1 MRRLWSH
8 IILAATSLMMVG
20 ATFATVVTNIDSNIE
35 YSSGRELVFRVA
47 HRGEDGNPK
56 DAELGIT
63 DLDKVN
69 KIADVM
75 EDRLKTANVSRYEI
89 VVQGYDTIKVSLVQ
103 DSDSQYEIIKNYLPF
118 NGSLAISNSKGTYAL
133 ADEFLKEGEKAYL
146 QATDNSY
153 PQVIIPIQKDG
164 TKFQEVYTEAKEMN
178 DNGTGEVEVED
189 EDADESE
196 EEHEHQHK
204 AYLYLWYDFVEDY
217 YSYDK
222 INQNNKDTYDPTIAT
237 KVLMTF
243 DSANP
248 FYVDEDEK
256 EQDALRAYIT
266 PQKESSEEVTADDL
280 KSAYENARYFVNLV
294 NAGKIDADDEYTV
307 SYLFSEKA
315 QMLVEQ
321 GDGLVSLG
329 KNVSVAWSRTFIATL
344 CAVVVVSL
352 LLVYFYRLGALSI
365 ATTSIVSTFAG
376 LIFIVV
382 FNAEFT
388 IAGVIGLIA
397 LALTSIFSGIIYLN
411 KFKEECYRGRSLRKA
426 NTEAAKKALL
436 PTIDVHVVLVALGI
450 GAYALGG
457 PLMKAVALAT
467 ILGGVVSL
475 ILNIFGLR
483 GLMWLV
489 TNEQGLNNR
498 YDLFDVSNDQVPNAL
513 EEEKQKYYGANADR
527 DFTKHKKP
535 VAIVSGVLLVA
546 GLATMIVMGV
556 VNKGAVYN
564 TNKELG
570 YSQVYVQYKSS
581 SVNNTYLSANTKENL
596 DKMLDNAYL
605 EDGRQLSQIATV
617 DSYDYTTKYE
627 STLSGIT
634 SVYYGYYRVTF
645 SEEIKLGDL
654 KVTTDDAVITY
665 KDGDFEVKKP
675 ASDFFDMSF
684 LATEKAAGGAGLA
697 FDQNN
702 VTISLKNGQ
711 RVNSDQPE
719 FVSVILATTVAA
731 GISFLY
737 LLLRYRLSRGLA
749 SLGIA
754 VLAVGIS
761 AGLFSMLY
769 FIPATTY
776 ASVALFLVALFT
788 FDAAILFMNK
798 EREMFLEDR
807 TKDNSIEAREALM
820 KRAMGISSTPITIGY
835 IIALYLGVNFF
846 GFMINSVSWIFLLVV
861 LGLTVA
867 VAVVLILFGPLAQ
880 LLFGWFSKVKIARPK
895 ANKKAKPRPVR
906 VKKSA
911 EPEEAIFIGI
921 ND

>member
-35 YSSGRELVFRVA
+35 YSPGRELVFRVA
-47 HRGEDGNPK
+47 HRGEDGNPT
-56 DAELGIT
+56 DVELGST

-69 KIADVM
+69 KIADIM

-133 ADEFLKEGEKAYL
+133 ANEFLKEGEKAYVKDSD
-146 QATDNSY
+146 TTY
-153 PQVIIPIQKDG
+153 PQVIIPIDKMGD
-164 TKFQEVYTEAKEMN
+164 KFQAVYTEAKEMN

-189 EDADESE
+189 EEHEEGD

-204 AYLYLWYDFVEDY
+204 AYLYLWYNYVEDY

-222 INQNNKDTYDPTIAT
+222 INQNSPETYDPIIAT

-248 FYVDEDEK
+248 FYIDENEE
-256 EQDALRAYIT
+256 EQDALRAYIA
-266 PQKESSEEVTADDL
+266 PNKENNEEVTAEDL
-280 KSAYENARYFVNLV
+280 KTSYENARYFVNLI

-307 SYLFSEKA
+307 SFLFSEKS

-329 KNVSVAWSRTFIATL
+329 KNVTVAWSRTFIATL

-388 IAGVIGLIA
+388 LAGVIGLIA
-397 LALTSIFSGIIYLN
+397 LALTSIISGIIYLN
-411 KFKEECYRGRSLRKA
+411 KFKEECYRGRSIRKA
-426 NTEAAKKALL
+426 NGEAAKKALL
-436 PTIDVHVVLVALGI
+436 PTIDIHVVLVALGI

-457 PLMKAVALAT
+457 PLMKGLALAT

-475 ILNIFGLR
+475 IINIFGLR

-498 YDLFDVSNDQVPNAL
+498 YDLFDVSQDQVPNAL

-535 VAIVSGVLLVA
+535 VGIAAGVLLVA
-546 GLATMIVMGV
+546 SIATMIVMGV

-581 SVNNTYLSANTKENL
+581 TADNTYLSATTKENL
-596 DKMLDNAYL
+596 NTMLENAYL
-605 EDGRQLSQIATV
+605 EDGTKLSSIATV
-617 DSYDYTTKYE
+617 DSYDYTSTYE
-627 STLSGIT
+627 STLSGLT
-634 SVYYGYYRVTF
+634 AVYYGYYRVTF
-645 SEEIKLGDL
+645 SQEIEVGKAETTSDDTVIVYKAGD
-654 KVTTDDAVITY
+654 KEI
-665 KDGDFEVKKP
+665 KKP
-675 ASDFFDMSF
+675 ASEFFDLSF
-684 LATEKAAGGAGLA
+684 LTTEVVDDGAGLA
-697 FDQNN
+697 FDQTN
-702 VTISLKNGQ
+702 VTLSLKNGQ

-719 FVSVILATTVAA
+719 FVSLILATTVAV

-776 ASVALFLVALFT
+776 ASVALLLVALFT

-820 KRAMGISSTPITIGY
+820 KRAMGIASTPITIAY

-861 LGLTVA
+861 LGVTVA

-880 LLFGWFSKVKIARPK
+880 LLFGWFSKVNIARPK
-895 ANKKAKPRPVR
+895 ANKKAKARPVR

>member
-35 YSSGRELVFRVA
+35 YSPGRELVFRVA
-47 HRGEDGNPK
+47 RRGEDGNPK
-56 DAELGIT
+56 DDELGNA
-63 DLDKVN
+63 DLQKVN
-69 KIADVM
+69 EIAGIM

-146 QATDNSY
+146 QANDNAY
-153 PQVIIPIQKDG
+153 PQVIIPIDKMGD
-164 TKFQEVYTEAKEMN
+164 KFQAVYTEAKEMN

-189 EDADESE
+189 EEHEEGD

-204 AYLYLWYDFVEDY
+204 AYLYLWYDYVEDY

-222 INQNNKDTYDPTIAT
+222 INTNKPETYDPIVAT

-248 FYVDEDEK
+248 FYINEDEE

-266 PQKESSEEVTADDL
+266 PNKENTDEITAEDL
-280 KSAYENARYFVNLV
+280 KSSYENARYFVNLI
-294 NAGKIDADDEYTV
+294 NAGKIDADDKYTV

-321 GDGLVSLG
+321 GDGLVTLG
-329 KNVSVAWSRTFIATL
+329 KNVTVAWSRTFIATL

-388 IAGVIGLIA
+388 LAGVIGLIA

-426 NTEAAKKALL
+426 NSEAAKKALL
-436 PTIDVHVVLVALGI
+436 PTVDIHVILVAIGI

-457 PLMKAVALAT
+457 PLMKGLALAT

-475 ILNIFGLR
+475 IINIFGLR

-498 YDLFDVSNDQVPNAL
+498 YDLFDVSNEQVPNAL

-535 VAIVSGVLLVA
+535 VGIAAGVLLIA
-546 GLATMIVMGV
+546 SIATMIVMGV

-581 SVNNTYLSANTKENL
+581 TADNTYLSANTKDNL
-596 DKMLDNAYL
+596 NQMLDNAYL
-605 EDGRQLSQIATV
+605 ADGRQLSSIATV

-627 STLSGIT
+627 KTLSGLT
-634 SVYYGYYRVTF
+634 SVYYGYYRITF
-645 SEEIKLGDL
+645 SEEIETIAK
-654 KVTTDDAVITY
+654 Y
-665 KDGDFEVKKP
+665 DGAEINKP
-675 ASDFFDMSF
+675 ALEFFDMTY
-684 LATEKAAGGAGLA
+684 LATEKVDGGAGLA
-697 FDQNN
+697 FDQTN
-702 VTISLKNGQ
+702 VTISFKNGE
-711 RVNSDQPE
+711 RVNSDQPR
-719 FVSVILATTVAA
+719 FVSVILATTVAV

-737 LLLRYRLSRGLA
+737 LLLRYRLSRGIA

-807 TKDNSIEAREALM
+807 NRDNSVEAREALM

-861 LGLTVA
+861 LGVSVA

-880 LLFGWFSKVKIARPK
+880 ILFGWFSKVQIARPK
-895 ANKKAKPRPVR
+895 ANKKAKARPVR